1 RAFHFAAKI
10 GVAGRVHDIDFH
22 ARIKHSRV
30 LGEDGD
36 AALAFQIVR
45 VHDPLGDGLVVAESA
60 ALAEHGV
67 NQRGLAVVHVGNN
80 GDVSNTRIQIEDSSG
95 LQIGA

>member
-1 RAFHFAAKI
+1 
-10 GVAGRVHDIDFH
+10 VARRVHNIDFY
-22 ARIKHSRV
+22 ARIEHSRV

-45 VHDPLGDGLVVAESA
+45 VHDALGDGLVVAEGATLSK
-60 ALAEHGV
+60 HGV

-80 GDVSNTRIQIEDSSG
+80 GDVANAWIQIENSSW
-95 LQIGA
+95 LPFGA